1 MATLTQVG
9 TQRTVNSVA
18 KEWLPS
24 SSVLGWVLG
33 VSELDDDNA
42 DDDDNDDRDLDS
54 TTLQTLSLFPSFYM
68 TSEYV
73 DRYCFFVL

>member
-24 SSVLGWVLG
+24 SSVLVWVLG
-33 VSELDDDNA
+33 VSELDDD
-42 DDDDNDDRDLDS
+42 DDDDDDDCDDDDLDS
-54 TTLQTLSLFPSFYM
+54 TTL
-68 TSEYV
+68 
-73 DRYCFFVL
+73 

>member
-24 SSVLGWVLG
+24 SSVLVWVLG
-33 VSELDDDNA
+33 VSELDDDNDN
-42 DDDDNDDRDLDS
+42 DDDDDDLDI
-54 TTLQTLSLFPSFYM
+54 TTF
-68 TSEYV
+68 
-73 DRYCFFVL
+73 